1 LVLRTNLGVAVKI
14 FRLWFTK
21 LLDIDDREKTFFFFS
36 FLSFVFRRNLDETPI
51 SSAGRLCISFCKGIK
66 IEFGNPFQLLKV
78 YQPFLL
84 NCLAWHSNGS
94 L

>member
-1 LVLRTNLGVAVKI
+1 M
-14 FRLWFTK
+14 
-21 LLDIDDREKTFFFFS
+21 
-36 FLSFVFRRNLDETPI
+36 PI